1 MMGKSVSDGTLV
13 FDTRIDEKGLLQGLR
28 ESAKETEKQ
37 AAKLRGSNKNNPFAA
52 MEKQAIKLERQ
63 IADLDGKL
71 DELYDKRA
79 ITAKGAIVPGMSD
92 ADNQGLIESNKE
104 WQKQTALI
112 ENAERQLEDC
122 RRAYNELI
130 AKMQQEQAMME
141 QTGAVA
147 SASVAQR
154 RQETAGYR
162 GELESLEQEQR
173 ELGSVAL
180 AAGEEDTLSKEAA
193 KRMAEAYR
201 DSVRR
206 LSLEQDDAARSVKR
220 IGKAARDGFGTA
232 TKSAGSFQKRLRG
245 IIGSAL
251 IFSQFY
257 KVIHSLMDFM
267 GSAAAQNDEFS
278 QSLKSIKAN
287 LLTAFAPIYNTVM
300 PFVNWLLKGLE
311 KITQGLAKITAQ
323 LFGWTVEDAQKA
335 ADSIYSA
342 VNATEDYTEAVKE
355 AERTQAGFDELH
367 NLQDSSSSA
376 STSGSGNGNG
386 AEDTGLVF
394 KDASEFQVPAVL
406 ETVWKITCKLFNAA
420 GKAVEWAYGKGNSIY
435 RFLTGD
441 ETDYGTM
448 QEQLEVVI
456 ETIFSGEW
464 KDALKLWMKDI
475 EEAWN
480 EAFGYTLSELIEA
493 LLTDDDA
500 EKNRSGFLKEVQD
513 YIKHVFLGTEIDS
526 DNSFMRTDENGN
538 LNMAES
544 VREWLADFL
553 YGDGLSE
560 NNAITEKGEKLK
572 KEEGWGWLN
581 DLNGF
586 TGHTG
591 DVTKGE
597 KLTEKLGARFA
608 QSVASGYESE
618 MNAQQSSLWEATVAA
633 LRSLGLAD
641 GDPATESG
649 ATGETLADKMKDA
662 FTDKLEKGKQT
673 ISDIIKGVFGK
684 QDEAETEAAA
694 TGEAAAD
701 AVGNG
706 FFTKK
711 ELLNNKLELALNSTF
726 AAAKARSA
734 ANAANCGEALTG
746 SVAQGIPMK
755 QSEIASKLKSALNS
769 SFNIA
774 RTDTESEATA
784 TGKALTTPLGKGIY
798 NNRSTIASKLK
809 DALKTAADDAK
820 TDSTSGSLWDSLK
833 SIGTNVV
840 EGIKNGLTSKKDG
853 LLSTI
858 GSIGSQMVDKFTKVL
873 GIHSPSRAFYEKA
886 EWITPGIDNAILDGE
901 DETMRI
907 IQNYARSLPEAW
919 TTPVFAT
926 GTVLPTRQ
934 SFGSG
939 TGAADN
945 EEIKRLLSQVLGLL
959 RKISTGKIVDVNLIG
974 DARNMFRLFLEER
987 DRQQDITGI
996 DPILGELR

>member
-1 MMGKSVSDGTLV
+1 MGKSVSDGTLV

-28 ESAKETEKQ
+28 DSAKEIEKQ
-37 AAKLRGSNKNNPFAA
+37 TAKIRGANKNNPFVA

-92 ADNQGLIESNKE
+92 ADNQGLIESNEE

-112 ENAERQLEDC
+112 ENAERQLEEY
-122 RRAYNELI
+122 RREYNELI

-278 QSLKSIKAN
+278 RSLKSIKAN

-300 PFVNWLLKGLE
+300 PFINWLLRGLE

-367 NLQDSSSSA
+367 NLQDGSSST
-376 STSGSGNGNG
+376 STSGSSGGNG

-406 ETVWKITCKLFNAA
+406 ETVWKITCKVFDAA
-420 GKAVEWAYGKGNSIY
+420 GKSVEWLYGKGNSLY
-435 RFLTGD
+435 RLITGD

-464 KDALKLWMKDI
+464 KDALKLWGQDI
-475 EEAWN
+475 DEAWN
-480 EAFGYTLSELIEA
+480 ELFGYKISDLFESFSSGEWKDALELWGQDIKDAWNEILSL
-493 LLTDDDA
+493 
-500 EKNRSGFLKEVQD
+500 F
-513 YIKHVFLGTEIDS
+513 
-526 DNSFMRTDENGN
+526 DE
-538 LNMAES
+538 
-544 VREWLADFL
+544 
-553 YGDGLSE
+553 SE
-560 NNAITEKGEKLK
+560 
-572 KEEGWGWLN
+572 
-581 DLNGF
+581 F

-591 DVTKGE
+591 DVSEKGKGLTGKNPGERYAEGVTKGYKSGME
-597 KLTEKLGARFA
+597 SN
-608 QSVASGYESE
+608 QSI
-618 MNAQQSSLWEATVAA
+618 LWDATVNA

-649 ATGETLADKMKDA
+649 ATGETLADKMQDA

-684 QDEAETEAAA
+684 QDEAETAAAA

-701 AVGNG
+701 AVGSG
-706 FFTKK
+706 FFAKK

-726 AAAKARSA
+726 AAAKAGSA
-734 ANAANCGEALTG
+734 ANAANCGESLTG
-746 SVAQGIPMK
+746 SMGQGITMK

-774 RTDTESEATA
+774 RTDTETEATA

-809 DALKTAADDAK
+809 DALKSAADDAK
-820 TDSTSGSLWDSLK
+820 MDSTSGSLWNSLK
-833 SIGTNVV
+833 SIGANVV
-840 EGIKNGLTSKKDG
+840 EGVKNGLDSKKDG

-858 GSIGSQMVDKFTKVL
+858 GSIGSQMVDKFTSVL